1 MQNYEFLSNSQNKTL
16 YNYIFFILCNV
27 WMAICKLLHKKAYFG
42 VSTNKFSEAQQGFGL
57 DYFFGYFIYTY
68 TFPENKNS
76 TYLASFF
83 LSVLIPNIL

>member
-42 VSTNKFSEAQQGFGL
+42 VSTNKFSEAQQGFSFDCFL
-57 DYFFGYFIYTY
+57 GYFIYACAFRKTKAAL
-68 TFPENKNS
+68 T
-76 TYLASFF
+76 
-83 LSVLIPNIL
+83 